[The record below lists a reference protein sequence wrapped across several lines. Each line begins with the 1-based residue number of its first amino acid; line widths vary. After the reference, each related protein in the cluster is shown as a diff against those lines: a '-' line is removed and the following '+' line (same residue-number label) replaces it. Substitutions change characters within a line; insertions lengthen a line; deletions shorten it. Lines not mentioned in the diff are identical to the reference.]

1 MELVT
6 NQMPPALGLR
16 GSDLA
21 CMLQLSS
28 ELNQVG
34 EKKNIHMYIYLCA
47 LVFWRLRKCELNKEK
62 REC

>member
-16 GSDLA
+16 GADLA

-34 EKKNIHMYIYLCA
+34 EKKNIHMYISVCLS
-47 LVFWRLRKCELNKEK
+47 LLET
-62 REC
+62 

>member
-34 EKKNIHMYIYLCA
+34 KKKKYTHVYISVCLS
-47 LVFWRLRKCELNKEK
+47 LLET
-62 REC
+62 